1 MRDLTELKIIY
12 PKFVI
17 KCDILGEHPP
27 MSTIYYHGYVKTM
40 LVTSISYPSSSEPS
54 HNQYNLN
61 YFPNSNCNYSNNFI
75 SNIEQLNFNTNYQHC
90 NVINN
95 YQNCKNI
102 TSPIHDYNCS
112 PSTSNYISTANHD
125 TNEYFSFVT
134 PDSSTESYY
143 DNNVITYNMDS
154 LDSNKDYYEML

>member
-12 PKFVI
+12 PNFI
-17 KCDILGEHPP
+17 RKCDILEEHPP
-27 MSTIYYHGYVKTM
+27 MSTMYYNDYVKTV
-40 LVTSISYPSSSEPS
+40 LVTSISYPSSSESS

-61 YFPNSNCNYSNNFI
+61 YFPNSNCNNSNNFT

-102 TSPIHDYNCS
+102 TSSIHDYNYS
-112 PSTSNYISTANHD
+112 PSTSNFNSTESSYHD
-125 TNEYFSFVT
+125 TSEYSSYET
-134 PDSSTESYY
+134 SDSSTESYY
-143 DNNVITYNMDS
+143 GSNAITFNIDSNMDYFQN
-154 LDSNKDYYEML
+154 L